1 MTLATTYRS
10 HDAFRAPCPAPRPF
24 ASYANSVRNSL
35 FLLAVVLLN
44 YTLMRPSPVD
54 VSFTLALLASI
65 FCNQRF
71 TASTLVFLTLVFV
84 WTFGLYSSSMPYAG
98 DDEVAL
104 QLFKITY
111 AISIGVCA
119 SLVVAHWS
127 KANLE
132 TFVRV
137 WILSALI
144 ATTLGTIGFAT
155 GAEALTWDGR
165 AKGFLDDPN
174 MYGAFLIPGVLGSL
188 YFFNAGRNA
197 RLYGGCFL
205 YLLLGLLLSFSR
217 VAIVAGLML
226 CVAYVLIVN
235 RKAMFRTVISLFG
248 GVFALIII
256 AALAAI
262 FMDGFDDKVFDRLT
276 LAKEYDLG
284 EQGRLHRY
292 VLSFDLMMQKPQGLG
307 TLQFA
312 LKFPEPIHNIWLS
325 SFMNYGWAAGVA
337 WCYLVLFGAMKNVRS
352 YRITNDPLFL
362 LLMFSWLGIV
372 SCASLHEAERWRH
385 LWLFTGLVWVLSPK
399 IIQADRRSPV

>member
-1 MTLATTYRS
+1 MTSATV
-10 HDAFRAPCPAPRPF
+10 HELDAVPRPGARNRAF
-24 ASYANSVRNSL
+24 ASYAVSGRNFL

-98 DDEVAL
+98 DEDVAL

-119 SLVVAHWS
+119 SLVVAHWN
-127 KANLE
+127 KDNLE
-132 TFVRV
+132 RFVRV
-137 WILSALI
+137 WILSAMI
-144 ATTLGTIGFAT
+144 ATTLGAIGFAT
-155 GAEALTWDGR
+155 GSSALTWDGR
-165 AKGFLDDPN
+165 AKGFFDDPN
-174 MYGAFLIPGVLGSL
+174 MYGAFLIPAVLGSL
-188 YFFNAGRNA
+188 YFFNSGRNV

-205 YLLLGLLLSFSR
+205 YLVLGLLLSFSR
-217 VAIVAGLML
+217 VAVVAGLAL
-226 CVAYVLIVN
+226 CLAFVFIVN
-235 RKAMFRTVISLFG
+235 RKAMFKTVISLFG
-248 GVFALIII
+248 GLFAVMIL
-256 AALAAI
+256 AALAGVL
-262 FMDGFDDKVFDRLT
+262 MEGFDDKVLDRLT

-337 WCYLVLFGAMKNVRS
+337 WCYLILFGVVKNIRS
-352 YRITNDPLFL
+352 YRLTDDPIFL

-372 SCASLHEAERWRH
+372 LCASLHEAERWRH
-385 LWLFTGLVWVLSPK
+385 LWLFTGLIWVLSVK
-399 IIQADRRSPV
+399 NLEDRRTGA